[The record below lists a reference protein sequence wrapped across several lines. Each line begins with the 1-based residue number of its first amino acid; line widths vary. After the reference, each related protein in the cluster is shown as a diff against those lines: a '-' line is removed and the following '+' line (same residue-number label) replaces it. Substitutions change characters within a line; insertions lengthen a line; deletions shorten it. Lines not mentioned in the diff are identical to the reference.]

1 MRPIFKEKVAE
12 KWSLWVPRALFTGE
26 KSTTAAGKKKKKKKR
41 ASAKHK
47 RQ

>member
-1 MRPIFKEKVAE
+1 MGPIFNEKIAE

-26 KSTTAAGKKKKKKKR
+26 KSTTVAGKKKKKR

-47 RQ
+47 HQ